1 MGRAARM
8 FTPLLLSTVAVTL
21 LNIGCVMAGM
31 ATLTLMSDAIIVG
44 ICSLGLSIIYDTPV
58 WWRYINTA
66 FVPFIYLTS
75 CIEINPNIFL
85 VFFIL
90 RASCIIHDETDFRAM

>member
-66 FVPFIYLTS
+66 CVPFLPIRLTQTPTRYS
-75 CIEINPNIFL
+75 
-85 VFFIL
+85 IL
-90 RASCIIHDETDFRAM
+90 